1 MEENLPRG
9 RVYQC
14 SRGAHGGTI
23 VNKQETL
30 MKNNTKKSEVES
42 RKLSLKKE
50 TLQHLKVRTDLKGGL
65 VHAALKCCAQTHS
78 CAG

>member
-1 MEENLPRG
+1 
-9 RVYQC
+9 
-14 SRGAHGGTI
+14 
-23 VNKQETL
+23 
-30 MKNNTKKSEVES
+30 MKNNIKKPVVES

>member
-1 MEENLPRG
+1 
-9 RVYQC
+9 
-14 SRGAHGGTI
+14 
-23 VNKQETL
+23 
-30 MKNNTKKSEVES
+30 MKNNTEKSEVES

>member
-9 RVYQC
+9 RVDQR
-14 SRGAHGGTI
+14 SRGAHGGAT

-30 MKNNTKKSEVES
+30 MKNDTKKSEVES

-65 VHAALKCCAQTHS
+65 AIALKCCAQTHS
-78 CAG
+78 CSAA